1 MFVAIPFPEIDP
13 AVFTIPALSLGDFT
27 LGPFPLRWYAL
38 SYIVGL
44 LLAWKY
50 AGYLISKNNLWSAA
64 NGKSPLSKDDLDDFV
79 FWAMMG
85 VLIGGRLGYILF
97 YQLPFEPDRIFN
109 DPLMIFKMWEGGMS
123 FHGGLIGVA
132 FAMAYTAQQRSL
144 SLLNLSDIGAATA
157 PIALFL
163 GRIANFINGE
173 LYGRPTD
180 VPWAIRFPAYDFGS
194 HQWYYNSLGA
204 PVGSKVPVHPS
215 QIYEAALEGLLLF
228 SIVSFAIWKFKIYRK
243 PGMATGIFL
252 IGYASA
258 RTIVENFREPDSHI
272 GFLPGGVTMGMLL
285 SAPMIIGGLYLI
297 NRANKPNGGKKKP
310 NRDPASQ
317 S

>member
-13 AVFTIPALSLGDFT
+13 AVFTIPALSLGDFS

-44 LLAWKY
+44 LLAWRY
-50 AGYLISKNNLWSAA
+50 ASFLISKNSLWSATDKKPPA
-64 NGKSPLSKDDLDDFV
+64 TKDDLDDFV

-85 VLIGGRLGYILF
+85 VLIGGRLGYIFF

-132 FAMAYTAQQRSL
+132 FAMAYTAQQRGL
-144 SLLNLSDIGAATA
+144 SLLTLSDIGAATA

-173 LYGRPTD
+173 LYGRSTD
-180 VPWAIRFPAYDFGS
+180 VPWAINFPAYDFQTKTWIYQDALGRAIGS
-194 HQWYYNSLGA
+194 NG
-204 PVGSKVPVHPS
+204 PVHPS
-215 QIYEAALEGLLLF
+215 QLYESLLEGLLLF

-252 IGYASA
+252 LGYASA
-258 RTIVENFREPDSHI
+258 RTFVENFREPDSHI
-272 GFLPGGVTMGMLL
+272 GFLPGGITMGMLL
-285 SAPMIIGGLYLI
+285 SIPMILGGIYLI
-297 NRANKPNGGKKKP
+297 RRSLRPNGGKKTL
-310 NRDPASQ
+310 NSN
-317 S
+317 

>member
-13 AVFTIPALSLGDFT
+13 AVFTIPALSMGDFSI
-27 LGPFPLRWYAL
+27 GPFPLRWYAL

-50 AGYLISKNNLWSAA
+50 ADYLIKKNNLWSAD
-64 NGKSPLSKDDLDDFV
+64 NTKCPVTKDDLDDFI

-85 VLIGGRLGYILF
+85 VLIGGRLGYIFF
-97 YQLPFEPDRIFN
+97 YQLPFEPERIFN

-132 FAMAYTAQQRSL
+132 FAMAYTAHQRGL
-144 SLLNLSDIGAATA
+144 SLLSLSDLGAATA

-173 LYGRPTD
+173 LYGRQTD
-180 VPWAIRFPAYDFGS
+180 VSWGINFPVFDESNRVWIYKDA
-194 HQWYYNSLGA
+194 LGREL
-204 PVGSKVPVHPS
+204 GSKGPVHPS
-215 QIYEAALEGLLLF
+215 QLYEAALEGLLLF
-228 SIVSFAIWKFKIYRK
+228 SIVSFAVWKFKIYRK

-252 IGYASA
+252 LGYAAA
-258 RTIVENFREPDSHI
+258 RTFVENFREPDAHI
-272 GFLPGGVTMGMLL
+272 GFLPGNLTMGMLL

-297 NRANKPNGGKKKP
+297 NRANKPNGGKRLP
-310 NRDPASQ
+310 NSEK
-317 S
+317 SS